1 MMAMV
6 SLDFDII
13 DNEIVNEPHA
23 LIVSRI
29 LMLWR
34 TRNEIGVA

>member
-1 MMAMV
+1 MITMV

-13 DNEIVNEPHA
+13 NNEIVNELCA
-23 LIVSRI
+23 LMVSRI